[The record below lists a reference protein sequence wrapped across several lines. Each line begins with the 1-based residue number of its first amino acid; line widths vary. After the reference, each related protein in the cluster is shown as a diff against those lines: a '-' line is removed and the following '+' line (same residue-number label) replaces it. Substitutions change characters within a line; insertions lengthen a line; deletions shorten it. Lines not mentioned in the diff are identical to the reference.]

1 MCKQVFIIFHYD
13 IASLMTTLEAI
24 TKIKRK
30 ITAQVEKGIVLKTQ
44 KSLCM
49 N

>member
-1 MCKQVFIIFHYD
+1 MKKVLIILHCN
-13 IASLMTTLEAI
+13 IASLMTTVEAM
-24 TKIKRK
+24 TKVNRK
-30 ITAQVEKGIVLKTQ
+30 ITAQVKKGIVLKTQ